1 MAAAPSS
8 PGSLSLQGVCPI
20 HGRAGYRSSEAV
32 GRPLDSLHQAAPTVA
47 WTHPERVAPPGFP
60 LALAGRGR
68 SDARLTVRGPSCGQA
83 GPTDAASPPDLPC
96 CRGRDRSSLS

>member
-32 GRPLDSLHQAAPTVA
+32 GRPLDSLHQAASTVA
-47 WTHPERVAPPGFP
+47 WTHPERGP
-60 LALAGRGR
+60 
-68 SDARLTVRGPSCGQA
+68 RL
-83 GPTDAASPPDLPC
+83 ASPWLWPGGAAQTPA
-96 CRGRDRSSLS
+96 